1 MRLDAASRACL
12 PADIAVAYPA
22 CERARPVRLCQHAQ
36 EVQASI
42 DAGALR
48 TDLDAATRLEALA
61 SEAAGAEAAL
71 LRQAPRMLA
80 PCTLG
85 A

>member
-1 MRLDAASRACL
+1 MRLDAALHACL
-12 PADIAVAYPA
+12 HDDITVAYPV

-42 DAGALR
+42 DAGALCA
-48 TDLDAATRLEALA
+48 DLDAAMRLEALA
-61 SEAAGAEAAL
+61 GEAAAAEAAL
-71 LRQAPRMLA
+71 LRQAPCMLA

-85 A
+85 T